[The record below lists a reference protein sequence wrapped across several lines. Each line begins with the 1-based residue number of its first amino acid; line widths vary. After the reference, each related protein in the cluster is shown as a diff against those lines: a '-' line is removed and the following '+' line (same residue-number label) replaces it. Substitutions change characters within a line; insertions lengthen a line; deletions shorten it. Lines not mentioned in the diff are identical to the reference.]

1 MAEYIEREALLD
13 SLRESRKALQEICK
27 GLKFPVEKQICD
39 AQILTFQ
46 ECVLRV
52 KEQPTADVET
62 VVRCKDCAYANDYGT
77 VCHYGVGRDVK
88 PDHYCGY
95 GERRKYSVL

>member
-13 SLRESRKALQEICK
+13 GLRESRKALQEICK
-27 GLKFPVEKQICD
+27 GLKFPIEKQICD

-46 ECVLRV
+46 ECILRV
-52 KEQPTADVET
+52 KEHPTADVVP
-62 VVRCKDCAYANDYGT
+62 VVRCKDCCYANDHASI
-77 VCHYGVGRDVK
+77 CHYGVGQEVK

-95 GERRKYSVL
+95 GEKR